1 MLQNISAGLSAIRAA
16 NVGLAV
22 TSNNIAN
29 QATPGFVRS
38 TVDLATRPPINMQGF
53 SIGTGVEVAGIR
65 RVHDEALDAAT
76 VARYQFHGRDVA
88 WLLDDRAANRGDH
101 PFLVWEPKDG
111 ASRTWTYGEFA
122 EATRKV
128 AAGLSG
134 RGVGVGDAV
143 LIHAGNCPEAVIA
156 WYAVARLGGISVTT
170 NTRSVAAELSYFI
183 EHSGDRAAT
192 LRLLNVHP
200 AAWLDALPTDSC
212 VVQERDLRSAEAPEA
227 AGPVRLLDAGELQLR
242 SAAGDIAFDS
252 HYFPDVYP
260 DVGGIA
266 YDTALARVRHVADGT
281 VTVAADGSDE
291 LGEVS
296 ISATMPAAMGLER
309 VGGEAVVDGH
319 VAAHASPA
327 GDLDVAWSASRAD
340 ASQDVVLVSYVRRG
354 FDRVAS
360 IYCAVSDD
368 GAFAVPAAAMALL
381 PDLGGEHTDRLAV
394 ERVRSVSFTAPGMPD
409 GLMLLIAGD
418 AAYVE

>member
-1 MLQNISAGLSAIRAA
+1 MPTTHWIRNLTLLGAMS
-16 NVGLAV
+16 AV
-22 TSNNIAN
+22 TAC
-29 QATPGFVRS
+29 AAP
-38 TVDLATRPPINMQGF
+38 D
-53 SIGTGVEVAGIR
+53 
-65 RVHDEALDAAT
+65 LDAA
-76 VARYQFHGRDVA
+76 AAHEA
-88 WLLDDRAANRGDH
+88 AALDR
-101 PFLVWEPKDG
+101 FSVIVLDG
-111 ASRTWTYGEFA
+111 
-122 EATRKV
+122 TRV
-128 AAGLSG
+128 AGLPHADDL
-134 RGVGVGDAV
+134 DAS
-143 LIHAGNCPEAVIA
+143 A
-156 WYAVARLGGISVTT
+156 
-170 NTRSVAAELSYFI
+170 YFI